1 MHQNTTKEDFKNNN
15 SDTQSID
22 NEEETSVITDEV
34 LQESTNIQEAR
45 IYEEAKG
52 KQKLNNYQKDNK
64 TSYSMPSNI
73 KAMLDLIW
81 WWN

>member
-45 IYEEAKG
+45 RYEEAKG
-52 KQKLNNYQKDNK
+52 KQKLNNYQKKDRPHPM
-64 TSYSMPSNI
+64 Y
-73 KAMLDLIW
+73 LLISRPCQELTW
-81 WWN
+81 